1 MAAILTTLFFLALGF
16 AIGWW
21 IKRRFFAPVSAES
34 QLWDIFKHLESDE
47 SRNARLWAQ
56 HLAEHAEAQKGSV
69 VITAPPILDP
79 RAVSKAM
86 RQFERRFGP

>member
-1 MAAILTTLFFLALGF
+1 MAAILSTLFWLAIGF

-21 IKRRFFAPVSAES
+21 IKRRFFAPVYAES
-34 QLWDIFKHLESDE
+34 DD
-47 SRNARLWAQ
+47 ARRAREWQA
-56 HLAEHAEAQKGSV
+56 HAEAHGEAQKGSV

-79 RAVSKAM
+79 RAVGEAM

>member
-1 MAAILTTLFFLALGF
+1 MAAILSTLFWLALGV

-21 IKRRFFAPVSAES
+21 IKRRFFAPVYAES
-34 QLWDIFKHLESDE
+34 EM
-47 SRNARLWAQ
+47 ARLSREWSQ

-79 RAVSKAM
+79 RAVGEAM
-86 RQFERRFGP
+86 RQFERRLGP